1 MGLFNFLSKDI
12 AMDLGTANTLIIHKD
27 QVVVDEPSIIALDR
41 NTNKVLAVGR
51 QAMMM
56 HEKTNDNIKTIRP
69 LKDGVIADFTAAE
82 LMMRGL
88 IKMMDKGNSFFS
100 PALRMV
106 ICIPSGITEVE
117 KRAVKDSAEHAG
129 AREVYM
135 VHEPIAAAIGIGIDI
150 EQPNGS
156 LVVDIGGGTTE
167 VAIISLSGIVVE
179 NSIRVAGDEFTR
191 DIKDYLLREHKL
203 VIGERSAEQIKIQ
216 VGSALPELENP
227 PADFEIRGRDQMTGI
242 PKEILINYSEIA
254 YALDSSITKIE
265 VAIMETLQRDPAEL
279 SGDIFHNGIHLAG
292 GGAMLHGLDKR
303 IEKKTQLKVH
313 VADDPLKA
321 VIRGTG
327 EILKN
332 LEKYRAV
339 LIT

>member
-191 DIKDYLLREHKL
+191 DIKIICCVSTSWLS
-203 VIGERSAEQIKIQ
+203 VSVQRSK
-216 VGSALPELENP
+216 SK
-227 PADFEIRGRDQMTGI
+227 F
-242 PKEILINYSEIA
+242 K
-254 YALDSSITKIE
+254 
-265 VAIMETLQRDPAEL
+265 
-279 SGDIFHNGIHLAG
+279 
-292 GGAMLHGLDKR
+292 
-303 IEKKTQLKVH
+303 
-313 VADDPLKA
+313 
-321 VIRGTG
+321 
-327 EILKN
+327 
-332 LEKYRAV
+332 
-339 LIT
+339 

>member
-1 MGLFNFLSKDI
+1 MGLFNFLTKDI
-12 AMDLGTANTLIIHKD
+12 AIDLGTANTLIIHKD

-216 VGSALPELENP
+216 VGAALPELENAP
-227 PADFEIRGRDQMTGI
+227 PDFEIRGRDQMTGI
-242 PKEILINYSEIA
+242 PKEILIN
-254 YALDSSITKIE
+254 
-265 VAIMETLQRDPAEL
+265 
-279 SGDIFHNGIHLAG
+279 
-292 GGAMLHGLDKR
+292 
-303 IEKKTQLKVH
+303 
-313 VADDPLKA
+313 
-321 VIRGTG
+321 
-327 EILKN
+327 
-332 LEKYRAV
+332 
-339 LIT
+339 

>member
-216 VGSALPELENP
+216 VGSALPELENLESSRVLIP
-227 PADFEIRGRDQMTGI
+227 YGIDSAIALAMSRSIGDKGGELVGIIADPTVDVIDLDKVSLDVYQNEKPIKNGAF
-242 PKEILINYSEIA
+242 SIA
-254 YALDSSITKIE
+254 YTYANDKIN
-265 VAIMETLQRDPAEL
+265 I
-279 SGDIFHNGIHLAG
+279 
-292 GGAMLHGLDKR
+292 
-303 IEKKTQLKVH
+303 
-313 VADDPLKA
+313 
-321 VIRGTG
+321 
-327 EILKN
+327 IL
-332 LEKYRAV
+332 
-339 LIT
+339 

>member
-1 MGLFNFLSKDI
+1 MI
-12 AMDLGTANTLIIHKD
+12 
-27 QVVVDEPSIIALDR
+27 
-41 NTNKVLAVGR
+41 
-51 QAMMM
+51 
-56 HEKTNDNIKTIRP
+56 
-69 LKDGVIADFTAAE
+69 
-82 LMMRGL
+82 RGL

-156 LVVDIGGGTTE
+156 LIVDIGGGTTE

-216 VGSALPELENP
+216 VGAALPELENP

-265 VAIMETLQRDPAEL
+265 VAIMETLQRAPAEL

-303 IEKKTQLKVH
+303 IERKTQLKVH

-321 VIRGTG
+321 VVRGTG